1 MLYPP
6 RSAVSVWE
14 KIYVFLDSPQPPPY
28 PSIRLDP
35 PRVDFHS
42 LTSKGIFLPLL
53 PIYHGPSTAHDLL
66 PYTADNMDCDVT
78 CGKEPTNVPNSILLC
93 EDSMNSCPTF
103 WHAYQRQFLVKKRT
117 NSEFWNAPKVG
128 HRRRHRT
135 SLNPQISVIRIE
147 WSTPCLISY
156 LVQLFGVQGRLPV
169 L

>member
-1 MLYPP
+1 M
-6 RSAVSVWE
+6 WE
-14 KIYVFLDSPQPPPY
+14 KIYVFLDAPQPPPY

-78 CGKEPTNVPNSILLC
+78 CGKEPTNVPNSILLY
-93 EDSMNSCPTF
+93 EDSMISWFHLACLPRVERWTSTF
-103 WHAYQRQFLVKKRT
+103 GQKKGQILHF
-117 NSEFWNAPKVG
+117 EMHPKFG

-135 SLNPQISVIRIE
+135 PLNPQISVIRIE